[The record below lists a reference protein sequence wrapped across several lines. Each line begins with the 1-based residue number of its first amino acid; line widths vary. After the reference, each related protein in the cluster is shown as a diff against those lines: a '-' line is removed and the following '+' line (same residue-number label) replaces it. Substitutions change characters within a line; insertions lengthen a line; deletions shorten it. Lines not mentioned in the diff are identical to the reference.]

1 MLRILLTIFLA
12 LHGVI
17 HLMGFAK
24 AYGLAKVPAL
34 TMPIAKPFGALWAIA
49 AVLFLVACIVLAMGS
64 DRWWMPAAVAVV
76 LSQVLIALQWHD
88 ARFGTIANVL
98 LLTAVIAG
106 AGVWSFRTQYTA
118 AVVRTV
124 ERTKAFPEH
133 RITEEELAPL
143 PQPVQRFLRA
153 AGVVGASKPRNMR
166 ITFEGSIRSFDGPW
180 MPFTTVQINRFDEPA
195 RFFWMDAT
203 MKGIPIKG
211 LHAYDNGTAT
221 MLIKALG
228 LVPVSEAHGAVL
240 DTAETVTWF
249 NDLCL
254 FAPGALLD
262 LRISWSPIDDH
273 SAKATFAHK
282 GITISAV
289 LRFDAEDRLV
299 DFYSDD
305 RHSLTKGTLVKM
317 RFSTPAKDHRLIN
330 GLLLPGYGDAVWHRP
345 EGPFV
350 YGRFTVRSIE
360 YDIGMEQ
367 P

>member
-1 MLRILLTIFLA
+1 MLRILLAILLTF
-12 LHGVI
+12 HGVI
-17 HLMGFAK
+17 HLMGFVKAFGFAK
-24 AYGLAKVPAL
+24 IPAL
-34 TMPIAKPFGALWAIA
+34 TMPIARPMGAVWAITA
-49 AVLFLVACIVLAMGS
+49 MLFLVACTLLALGS
-64 DRWWMPAAVAVV
+64 DRWWIPAALAVV
-76 LSQVLIALQWHD
+76 LSQVLIVLHWHD

-98 LLTAVIAG
+98 LLIAVLAG
-106 AGVWSFRTQYTA
+106 VGVWSFRTQYTA
-118 AVVRTV
+118 AVARTV
-124 ERTKAFPEH
+124 ERTHTLPEH
-133 RITEEELAPL
+133 RITEVELMPL

-153 AGVVGASKPRNMR
+153 AGVVGTNKPRNMR

-180 MPFTTVQINRFDEPA
+180 MPFTTVQTNSFDEPA
-195 RFFWMDAT
+195 RFFWIDAT
-203 MKGIPIKG
+203 MKGLPVKG
-211 LHAYDNGTAT
+211 LHAYENGTAT

-228 LVPVSEAHGAVL
+228 LVPVSEAHGAVM

-262 LRISWSPIDDH
+262 LRIMWSPVDDH
-273 SAKATFAHK
+273 SAKATFTHK

-289 LRFDAEDRLV
+289 LLFDAEDRLV

-305 RHSLTKGTLVKM
+305 RHSVTKGTLVKM

-330 GLLLPGYGDAVWHRP
+330 GLLLPGYGDTVWHRP

-360 YDIGMEQ
+360 YDIGLDQ